1 MTVFRITDVEGM
13 SRALRED
20 CFDNPEVGYPHESV
34 GMDGYV
40 TIPQIVDRVMTLAS
54 VDDDGERYISG
65 DGLDELERWIYT
77 TITESS
83 LARLAAWDV
92 IETLVD
98 QDGTVTFERKQ
109 EEVTDEE

>member
-1 MTVFRITDVEGM
+1 MTIFRITDVEGM
-13 SRALRED
+13 SRAMRDD

-40 TIPQIVDRVMTLAS
+40 TVPQIVDRVMTLSS

-65 DGLDELERWIYT
+65 QGLEELERWVYT

-83 LARLAAWDV
+83 LARLAAWDL
-92 IETLVD
+92 IETMVD
-98 QDGTVTFERKQ
+98 SDGTVTFERKD
-109 EEVTDEE
+109 EVCDAE